1 MCLGNLFISTI
12 SFKPINVVINSISK
26 VAKVTKLNESKIP
39 CGAWFLSEAF
49 YFFTQVLS
57 GEFVMVF

>member
-1 MCLGNLFISTI
+1 
-12 SFKPINVVINSISK
+12 

-49 YFFTQVLS
+49 YFFTQVLT

>member
-1 MCLGNLFISTI
+1 
-12 SFKPINVVINSISK
+12 

-49 YFFTQVLS
+49 YFFNQVLM
-57 GEFVMVF
+57 GEFAMFF